1 MKLND
6 VKLDDKY
13 ELNEGQLLITGT
25 QALVKSSLVRRCID
39 NLNGLK
45 TAGFISGYR
54 GSPLGA
60 FDQQLNKASSFLK
73 DCLLYT
79 SPSPRDS

>member
-25 QALVKSSLVRRCID
+25 QALVKSSLVRRYID

-45 TAGFISGYR
+45 TAGFIW
-54 GSPLGA
+54 L
-60 FDQQLNKASSFLK
+60 
-73 DCLLYT
+73 
-79 SPSPRDS
+79 

>member
-25 QALVKSSLVRRCID
+25 QALVKSSLVRRYID
-39 NLNGLK
+39 NINGLK

-54 GSPLGA
+54 GS
-60 FDQQLNKASSFLK
+60 STW
-73 DCLLYT
+73 CI
-79 SPSPRDS
+79 